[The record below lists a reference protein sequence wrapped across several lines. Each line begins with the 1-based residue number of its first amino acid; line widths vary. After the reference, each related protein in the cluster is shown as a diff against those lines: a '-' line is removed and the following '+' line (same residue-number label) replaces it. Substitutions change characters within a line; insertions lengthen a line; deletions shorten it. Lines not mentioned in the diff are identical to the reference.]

1 MVIPKIVELEKL
13 IIQFQQAKIH
23 SFYQNFACKIS
34 ALETHLENRVKGG
47 STLD

>member
-23 SFYQNFACKIS
+23 SFYQNFS
-34 ALETHLENRVKGG
+34 ALETHLKNSVKGVQH
-47 STLD
+47 

>member
-23 SFYQNFACKIS
+23 SFYENS
-34 ALETHLENRVKGG
+34 ALETHPKKV
-47 STLD
+47 